1 MEANSQLMDDK
12 MRQLEWDP
20 KAKPVD
26 IEEFEYWAVK
36 DEHSVLIKQLKT
48 MNAVIDDLLSATPWG
63 SNETRFP
70 KTAQQYWVLPF
81 EKNNKVLD
89 ACLGNQWIQEKFLK
103 REYDRVCVLRSM
115 LQDND
120 VYLNLC
126 EKKIKIEAKM
136 NKINSN
142 NKALAKTVKLQKLKL
157 ENLDEEWAI

>member
-1 MEANSQLMDDK
+1 
-12 MRQLEWDP
+12 
-20 KAKPVD
+20 
-26 IEEFEYWAVK
+26 
-36 DEHSVLIKQLKT
+36 
-48 MNAVIDDLLSATPWG
+48 
-63 SNETRFP
+63 
-70 KTAQQYWVLPF
+70 
-81 EKNNKVLD
+81 
-89 ACLGNQWIQEKFLK
+89 
-103 REYDRVCVLRSM
+103 M